1 MNPGQ
6 SDISQIKIGRHT
18 YGIVGLKHALEAL
31 GETHAKLRD
40 GRLPGTH
47 LLCPLIDSSDFT
59 VTLLSESLE
68 NILANLLMKRN
79 QNRWRSRFWGQ
90 DALFVTVWKAR

>member
-31 GETHAKLRD
+31 SETHAKQ
-40 GRLPGTH
+40 P
-47 LLCPLIDSSDFT
+47 
-59 VTLLSESLE
+59 
-68 NILANLLMKRN
+68 
-79 QNRWRSRFWGQ
+79 
-90 DALFVTVWKAR
+90 DAAVATGI